1 MVFNTSSKYNFRP
14 ELSFPGHEP
23 LDVIDV
29 SRLLGVMIS
38 SDLTWTSHV
47 KDITTRAVKKLWV
60 LIRFKN
66 LGASRKQL
74 VQVYQ
79 ARIRRTLENSAPVYS
94 SGLTQEQKR
103 LIEMVQKKAFVIIL
117 GKDYVSYENA
127 LTILDLKRLDTR
139 RDDICLNFAKKCIL
153 SEKHNSMFPKNPNVR
168 PDSRHPKWFLEPWC
182 STSRYFH
189 SAIPSLTR
197 LLNQNL

>member
-1 MVFNTSSKYNFRP
+1 MHRKEILYFY
-14 ELSFPGHEP
+14 
-23 LDVIDV
+23 
-29 SRLLGVMIS
+29 
-38 SDLTWTSHV
+38 
-47 KDITTRAVKKLWV
+47 
-60 LIRFKN
+60 IRFKN

-127 LTILDLKRLDTR
+127 LTILDLKRLDAR
-139 RDDICLNFAKKCIL
+139 IDDICLNFAKKCIL
-153 SEKHNSMFPKNPNVR
+153 SEKHK
-168 PDSRHPKWFLEPWC
+168 LG
-182 STSRYFH
+182 YFYVT
-189 SAIPSLTR
+189 A
-197 LLNQNL
+197 